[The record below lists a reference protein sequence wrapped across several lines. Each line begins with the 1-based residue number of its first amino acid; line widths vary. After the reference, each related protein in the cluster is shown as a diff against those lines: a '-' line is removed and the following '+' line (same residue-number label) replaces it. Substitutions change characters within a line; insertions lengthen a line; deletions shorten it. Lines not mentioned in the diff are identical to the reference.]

1 MTNSV
6 EDRPARVRLADA
18 ADDRHTP
25 FRLEMR
31 DITKDFPAGRVL
43 HGVDLTVRAGEVHAL
58 VGENGA
64 GKSTLMKILAGVHA
78 DHGGTISVDGE
89 ELVGSSPAAM
99 LRAGIAVI
107 YQEFSL
113 VPDMTAAQNIA
124 LGREPASV
132 LPGVMKHRSARRRS
146 LAELAEIGI
155 DVPADVPV
163 SELPV
168 GQQQM
173 VEIAKAVAREAKI
186 LVMDE
191 PTARLS
197 AAERERLFEI
207 IAMLSARGVGIIY
220 ISHFLEEILA
230 VCSTVTVLRDGR
242 RITTCS
248 RNGLNQ
254 AKIAHL
260 MVGDKFEAMTEG
272 VGRGARDL
280 DCTGAET
287 ALELQGLAVPGA
299 LAPVTLTVGRGEVMG
314 FAGIQGS
321 GRTELA
327 RALVGAIDGTAGRLK
342 LGDYTGLPKNPRR
355 AADVGL
361 LMLPGN
367 RKSEGIIEQGSVKA
381 NIALTAL
388 RGAFSRR
395 GCVRARHVDR
405 MVEDLMTRFAVHP
418 RNADLQITALSGGN
432 QQKVLFARAV
442 AAAPKVLVLDQPT
455 AGVDIGAKAELYA
468 QIETLADSGMTVL
481 VFSDDLEELLQL
493 CDRIVLLRKGIA
505 APPQPCAQFDRA
517 ALLAAITGDSALPS
531 GAVA

>member
-1 MTNSV
+1 MTHSV
-6 EDRPARVRLADA
+6 EQRPHTVQHE
-18 ADDRHTP
+18 DDDQP
-25 FRLEMR
+25 RLEMR
-31 DITKDFPAGRVL
+31 SITKDFPAGRVL
-43 HGVDLTVRAGEVHAL
+43 HGVDLTVHAGEVHAL

-78 DHGGTISVDGE
+78 DHGGTIAVDGA
-89 ELVGSSPAAM
+89 ELEGSSPAAM

-124 LGREPASV
+124 LGREPGAPI
-132 LPGVMKHRSARRRS
+132 PGLMRHRVARRRS

-155 DVPADVPV
+155 EIPADIPV

-173 VEIAKAVAREAKI
+173 VEIAKAVARRAKI

-197 AAERERLFEI
+197 AAERERLFGI
-207 IAMLSARGVGIIY
+207 IAMLSARGVAIIY

-230 VCSTVTVLRDGR
+230 VCATVTVLRDGH
-242 RITTCS
+242 RITTCDLD
-248 RNGLNQ
+248 GLDQ
-254 AKIAHL
+254 GKIAHL

-272 VGRGARDL
+272 VGRGARAI
-280 DCTGAET
+280 DCTDAEP
-287 ALELQGLAVPGA
+287 ALEVRDLSVEGV

-327 RALVGAIDGTAGRLK
+327 RALVGAIEGISGQVSMS
-342 LGDYTGLPKNPRR
+342 DYTGRPKNPRH
-355 AADVGL
+355 AADIGL

-367 RKSEGIIEQGSVKA
+367 RKSEGIIEQRSIRA
-381 NIALTAL
+381 NIELTAL
-388 RGAFSRR
+388 RGAFARR
-395 GCVRARHVDR
+395 GCVRTRHVNSS
-405 MVEDLMTRFAVHP
+405 VEDLMTRFAVHP
-418 RNADLQITALSGGN
+418 KNPDLQITALSGGN

-442 AAAPKVLVLDQPT
+442 AAAPKVLILDQPT

-468 QIETLADSGMTVL
+468 QIEMLADSGVTVL

-493 CDRIVLLRKGIA
+493 SDRIVLMRKGIA
-505 APPQPCAQFDRA
+505 AAPAPAATFDRT
-517 ALLAAITGDSALPS
+517 ALLAAITGDSALS
-531 GAVA
+531 TKAVS

>member
-1 MTNSV
+1 MTHSV
-6 EDRPARVRLADA
+6 EHRPIDTR
-18 ADDRHTP
+18 TP
-25 FRLEMR
+25 VTTPRLEMR
-31 DITKDFPAGRVL
+31 GITKDFPAGRVL
-43 HGVDLTVRAGEVHAL
+43 HAVDLTVQPGEVHAL

-78 DHGGTISVDGE
+78 DHGGTIAVDGE
-89 ELVGSSPAAM
+89 PLSGSSPAAM
-99 LRAGIAVI
+99 LKAGIAVI

-124 LGREPASV
+124 LGREPAAV
-132 LPGVMKHRSARRRS
+132 LPGLMKHRAARRRS
-146 LAELAEIGI
+146 VSELAEIGI
-155 DVPADVPV
+155 DVPADVLV
-163 SELPV
+163 SQLPV

-173 VEIAKAVAREAKI
+173 VEIAKAVARKAKI

-197 AAERERLFEI
+197 AGERERLFEI
-207 IAMLSARGVGIIY
+207 IAMLSGRGVGIIY

-242 RITTCS
+242 HITTCS
-248 RNGLNQ
+248 RAGLDQ
-254 AKIAHL
+254 DKIAHL

-272 VGRGARDL
+272 VGRGTRAA
-280 DCTGAET
+280 DCAGSPVAL
-287 ALELQGLAVPGA
+287 ALEDVAVAGA
-299 LAPVTLTVGRGEVMG
+299 LAPVTLAVRHGEVMG

-327 RALVGAIDGTAGRLK
+327 RALVGAVGGTTGRLRV
-342 LGDYTGLPKNPRR
+342 GDYAGLPRNPRH
-355 AADVGL
+355 AADAGL

-367 RKSEGIIEQGSVKA
+367 RKSEGIIEQRSVHA

-388 RGAFSRR
+388 RGRFSRR
-395 GCVRARHVDR
+395 GCVRARHIAR
-405 MVEDLMTRFAVHP
+405 EVEDLMGRFAIHP
-418 RNADLQITALSGGN
+418 RKTDLQITALSGGN

-442 AAAPKVLVLDQPT
+442 AAQPRVLILDQPT

-468 QIETLADSGMTVL
+468 QIEMLADSGVTVL

-493 CDRIVLLRKGIA
+493 SNRIVVMRKGVA
-505 APPQPCAQFDRA
+505 RDPQPSTQFDRA
-517 ALLAAITGDSALPS
+517 ALLAAITGD
-531 GAVA
+531 AVATDKEI

>member
-1 MTNSV
+1 MTQSA
-6 EDRPARVRLADA
+6 EQRPRIAKSE
-18 ADDRHTP
+18 ADDAP
-25 FRLEMR
+25 SRLEMR
-31 DITKDFPAGRVL
+31 AITKDFPAGRVL
-43 HGVDLTVRAGEVHAL
+43 HGVDLTVHAGEVHAL

-78 DHGGTISVDGE
+78 DHGGTIAVDGV
-89 ELVGSSPAAM
+89 ELGASSPAAM

-124 LGREPASV
+124 LGREPHAAM
-132 LPGVMKHRSARRRS
+132 PGFMRHREARRRS

-155 DVPADVPV
+155 DIPADIPV

-173 VEIAKAVAREAKI
+173 VEIAKAVARRAKV

-197 AAERERLFEI
+197 AAERERLFDI
-207 IAMLSARGVGIIY
+207 IAMLSARGVAIIY

-230 VCSTVTVLRDGR
+230 VCSSVTVLRDGR
-242 RITTCS
+242 RITTCDLD
-248 RNGLNQ
+248 GLDQ
-254 AKIAHL
+254 DKIAHL

-272 VGRGARDL
+272 VGRGARAI
-280 DCTGAET
+280 DCADAAP
-287 ALELQGLAVPGA
+287 ALKLRGLSVAGV

-327 RALVGAIDGTAGRLK
+327 RALVGAIEGTSGRLK
-342 LGDYTGLPKNPRR
+342 VGDYTGRPENPRH
-355 AADVGL
+355 AADLGL

-367 RKSEGIIEQGSVKA
+367 RKSEGIIEQRSIRA
-381 NIALTAL
+381 NIELTAL
-388 RGAFSRR
+388 RGDFARR
-395 GCVRARHVDR
+395 GCVRTRHVTRSVD
-405 MVEDLMTRFAVHP
+405 DLMARFGVHP
-418 RNADLQITALSGGN
+418 KNPDLQMTALSGGN
-432 QQKVLFARAV
+432 QQKVLLARAV
-442 AAAPKVLVLDQPT
+442 AAAPQVLILDQPT
-455 AGVDIGAKAELYA
+455 AGVDIGAKAELYT
-468 QIETLADSGMTVL
+468 QIEMLADSGVTVL

-493 CDRIVLLRKGIA
+493 SDRIVLMRKGIA
-505 APPQPCAQFDRA
+505 APPAPAASFDRA
-517 ALLAAITGDSALPS
+517 ALLAAITGDSALS
-531 GAVA
+531 TTAVS

>member
-1 MTNSV
+1 MTHSV
-6 EDRPARVRLADA
+6 EHRPVDA
-18 ADDRHTP
+18 EMAATAP
-25 FRLEMR
+25 RLEMR

-43 HGVDLTVRAGEVHAL
+43 HGVDLTVHAGEVHAL

-78 DHGGTISVDGE
+78 DHGGTIAVDGE
-89 ELVGSSPAAM
+89 QLSGSSPAAM

-124 LGREPASV
+124 LGREPTAV
-132 LPGVMKHRSARRRS
+132 VPGVMKHRTARRRS
-146 LAELAEIGI
+146 VAELAEIGI

-163 SELPV
+163 AQLPV

-173 VEIAKAVAREAKI
+173 VEIAKAVARKAKI

-197 AAERERLFEI
+197 AAERERLFAI
-207 IAMLSARGVGIIY
+207 IAMLSQRGVGIIY

-248 RNGLNQ
+248 RDGLDQ
-254 AKIAHL
+254 DKIAHL

-272 VGRGARDL
+272 VGRGARAA
-280 DCTGAET
+280 DCADSPA
-287 ALELQGLAVPGA
+287 ALHIEGLAVDGA
-299 LAPVTLTVGRGEVMG
+299 LAPVTVTVRRGEVMG

-327 RALVGAIDGTAGRLK
+327 RALVGAIDGTAGRLRV
-342 LGDYTGLPKNPRR
+342 GDFTGLPKNPRQ
-355 AADVGL
+355 AADAGL

-367 RKSEGIIEQGSVKA
+367 RKSEGIIEQRSVRA
-381 NIALTAL
+381 NIELTAL
-388 RGAFSRR
+388 RGRFSRR
-395 GCVRARHVDR
+395 GCVRPRHIDRAVD
-405 MVEDLMTRFAVHP
+405 DLMGRFAVHP
-418 RNADLQITALSGGN
+418 RKTDLLITALSGGN

-442 AAAPKVLVLDQPT
+442 AAEPTVLILDQPT

-468 QIETLADSGMTVL
+468 QIEMLADSGMTVL

-493 CDRIVLLRKGIA
+493 SNRIVVMRKGVA
-505 APPQPCAQFDRA
+505 RHPQPSAHFDRA
-517 ALLAAITGDSALPS
+517 ALLAAITGD
-531 GAVA
+531 AVA

>member
-1 MTNSV
+1 MIDFL
-6 EDRPARVRLADA
+6 EQRPLPADLAAPDA
-18 ADDRHTP
+18 AP
-25 FRLEMR
+25 ARLEMR
-31 DITKDFPAGRVL
+31 SITKDFPAGRVL

-78 DHGGTISVDGE
+78 DHGGTIAVDGV
-89 ELVGSSPAAM
+89 ELLGSSPSSM

-113 VPDMTAAQNIA
+113 VSDMTAAQNIA
-124 LGREPASV
+124 LGREPSTRM
-132 LPGVMKHRSARRRS
+132 PGVMRHREARRRS

-155 DVPADVPV
+155 DVPPDRPV

-173 VEIAKAVAREAKI
+173 VEITKAVARRAKI

-197 AAERERLFEI
+197 AAERDRLFDI
-207 IAMLSARGVGIIY
+207 IAMLSKRGVGIIY

-242 RITTCS
+242 RITTCD
-248 RNGLNQ
+248 RDGLDQ
-254 AKIAHL
+254 DKIAHL
-260 MVGDKFEAMTEG
+260 MVGDKFEAMTQG
-272 VGRGARDL
+272 VGRGVRAT
-280 DCTGAET
+280 DCTDAEP
-287 ALELQGLAVPGA
+287 ALEVHGLTVAGA

-327 RALVGAIDGTAGRLK
+327 RALVGAIDGVTGRIRLNRF
-342 LGDYTGLPKNPRR
+342 DGLPRNPRL
-355 AADVGL
+355 AAAAGV

-367 RKSEGIIEQGSVKA
+367 RKSEGIIEQRSVRD
-381 NIALTAL
+381 NIELSAL
-388 RGAFSRR
+388 RGRFSWR
-395 GCVRARHVDR
+395 GCVRRRLIEQTVD
-405 MVEDLMTRFAVHP
+405 DLVVRFAVHP
-418 RNADLQITALSGGN
+418 RRTDLPITALSGGN

-442 AAAPKVLVLDQPT
+442 AAEPKVLVLDQPT

-468 QIETLADSGMTVL
+468 QIEMLADSGVTVL

-493 CDRIVLLRKGIA
+493 SDRIVLMRKGIA
-505 APPQPCAQFDRA
+505 APARPSSQFDRA
-517 ALLAAITGDSALPS
+517 ALLAAITGDS
-531 GAVA
+531 VA